1 VEIVFRNMAEMI
13 RTELIERLRGD
24 FLEIGREIGS
34 AKIIQLDK
42 ELLSVNILTFLK
54 RCATAFLHDIL

>member
-1 VEIVFRNMAEMI
+1 MAQSTRSPKRVEIVFRNMAEMI

-34 AKIIQLDK
+34 AKIIHRGIKLVEVGDEGQG
-42 ELLSVNILTFLK
+42 
-54 RCATAFLHDIL
+54 